1 MECWYFA
8 YGSNLCVKQLA
19 ARIGAMD
26 RYQRAPRIVRLA
38 DYRLTFGPTE
48 VGGEWYANIAT
59 PGDGVL
65 GVVYWCDAGQLDRL
79 DLHEDGYDRL
89 PISVTDQLGE
99 VLPAVAYVMRS
110 FAAAAI
116 GTSLGKP
123 TVAYL
128 QSIVSGARRHGL
140 PETYISQITAL
151 ATR

>member
-8 YGSNLCVKQLA
+8 YGSNLCIHQLA

-38 DYRLTFGPTE
+38 GYRLTFGPTE
-48 VGGEWYANIAT
+48 VGGEWYANIVT

-65 GVVYWCDAGQLDRL
+65 GVVYWCDAEQLDRL
-79 DLHEDGYDRL
+79 DRHEDGYDRL
-89 PISVTDQLGE
+89 PISVTDQAGE
-99 VLPAVAYVMRS
+99 VLQAVAYAMRP
-110 FAAAAI
+110 FADAAP
-116 GTSLGKP
+116 GKP
-123 TVAYL
+123 TSVYL

-151 ATR
+151 ALASR